1 MAQCMYE
8 AETVILGVPFAAI
21 YYATEQMIAESAH
34 MKDGDFGCS
43 YGSVRGD
50 GKDNPKTDST
60 A

>member
-1 MAQCMYE
+1 MYE